1 MKRFRGGIGRVIVGL
16 FALVMLGA
24 LGVDHIGLSPDPAY
38 AQGGPRHH
46 FSIIG
51 TDGQPITNG
60 RCRFLTAGT
69 NTNLTI
75 YTNRTLATT
84 TTNPATIDTTSG
96 ACEAFLPDATD
107 TIDVIVYVDGGSY
120 KGAVHR
126 ADAMSRTSIKKI
138 VVAGSGGLKHI
149 AIPFPAASASAQ
161 SSTLTLPR
169 GALITRVLAE
179 TTTAV
184 ATSTTNLTSADSGA
198 GTFSGRLC
206 NAVTTGAVG
215 FADCAPATLL
225 MADSSSALRVHNTNH
240 ETGGFFHVYYVLP
253 GNEP

>member
-16 FALVMLGA
+16 FALVAVGL

-51 TDGQPITNG
+51 TDGQPITSG

-126 ADAMSRTSIKKI
+126 ADAVSRTSIKKI
-138 VVAGSGGLKHI
+138 VVAGSGGTKHL
-149 AIPFPAASASAQ
+149 AVAFPAASASRQ
-161 SSTLTLPR
+161 TSTVTLPR
-169 GALITRVLAE
+169 GALVTRVVAE

-184 ATSTTNLTSADSGA
+184 AASTINLSSADAAVTS
-198 GTFSGRLC
+198 SDNRLC
-206 NAVTTGAVG
+206 DAVSTAAVG
-215 FADCAPATLL
+215 FAFCSPSQFLV
-225 MADSSSALRVHNTNH
+225 ADASAAFTIHNTSH
-240 ETGGFFHVYYVLP
+240 ETGGFFHVYYHLA
-253 GNEP
+253 GNEN